1 MSAVLVMCFTVSVFA
16 AETQYDISVNGDNS
30 VIATYDDTTYTL
42 TISGT
47 GATKDYKKRDIGF
60 SQGSGT
66 YPPYSDKLSKIQK
79 VVVEEGITSLGNNLF
94 SYYGGSSSYSGY
106 LPKNVV
112 VELPSTL
119 KSIGEGVFQNAGIT
133 QINIPDSVTTIGYKA
148 FDGCSYLTDAHL
160 PSNLENIGAY
170 AFYVCSALDGI
181 TIPNGTLTIGEGA
194 FGHCSSLTSISI
206 PTSVTSIG
214 KSAFTN
220 CNKLETVNIL
230 CSAAVIGENVFS
242 RCMNLKNVSLP
253 NGLTTISSSMFYGSS
268 SLKTINIP
276 DSVTSIDS
284 LAFYNSGLTSVDL
297 PDGLTTIG
305 EKAFWTCRMSSLT
318 IPNSV
323 ETIGVQAFYGA
334 SSLSTIRN
342 MSQENQ
348 TIGDGA
354 FSSIT
359 PSPTVYQYRA
369 NTAMTTAATDY
380 MTSPTIIYFDDIALS
395 GDLENGIHWEYDP
408 NTQTLSFNGD
418 GDIPDYTDGSQ
429 PWYVAASSNGG
440 VGTYKFGDGITGIGN
455 GIFSNYGYGTGGF
468 SIYGPS
474 GIDYAG
480 AGGGGGSYVGTVD
493 GSGGG
498 SSGGGSGS
506 GESGSGSTGSNGDA
520 MIIVDATPT
529 QFTVTVPIIVSVEM
543 DSDGSVSVP
552 GDYYVTN
559 ECALGPVVITEIKV
573 TSATGWTLSA
583 FDADYS
589 NMKASTKTLGLSING
604 VSVGTDGSV
613 VMNESLTSSIMN
625 RDKKTLTFDAKL
637 PAQKT
642 SVNEN
647 VAAIV
652 FTVDFDKV

>member
-1 MSAVLVMCFTVSVFA
+1 MKKALNLFLISFVIVMCFSVSVFA
-16 AETQYDISVNGDNS
+16 AETTYDLSVNGDNS

-106 LPKNVV
+106 LSKNVV

-230 CSAAVIGENVFS
+230 CSAAVIGKNVFS

-253 NGLTTISSSMFYGSS
+253 NGLTTISSSMFYESS

-297 PDGLTTIG
+297 PDGLT
-305 EKAFWTCRMSSLT
+305 
-318 IPNSV
+318 
-323 ETIGVQAFYGA
+323 TIGVQAFYGA

-380 MTSPTIIYFDDIALS
+380 MTSPTIIYFDDIVLS
-395 GDLENGIHWEYDP
+395 GDLENGIHWVYDTD
-408 NTQTLSFNGD
+408 TQTLSFNGD
-418 GDIPDYTDGSQ
+418 GEIPDYTDGSQ
-429 PWYVAASSNGG
+429 PWYAAASSNGG

-455 GIFSNYGYGTGGF
+455 GIFSNYGFGTGGF

-498 SSGGGSGS
+498 SSSGEGGGSGGGSSS
-506 GESGSGSTGSNGDA
+506 GEGGSGSGSTGSTGDA

-543 DSDGSVSVP
+543 NSDGSVSVP

-573 TSATGWTLSA
+573 TSATGWKLSE

-589 NMKASTKTLGLSING
+589 NMKASTKTLGLSIND
-604 VSVGTDGSV
+604 VPVGIDGSV
-613 VMNESLTSSIMN
+613 VMNESLTSSILN
-625 RDKKTLTFDAKL
+625 RDKKALTFDAKL
-637 PAQKT
+637 PAQRT
-642 SVNEN
+642 RVNEN